1 MTYSSH
7 IKHNV
12 LKNLVQK
19 EVPCEE
25 KLDEIR
31 KLLGLKPLDTEPQSQ
46 GGEEGGGEGVG
57 EGV

>member
-31 KLLGLKPLDTEPQSQ
+31 KLLGLKPLDTEPQSENQ
-46 GGEEGGGEGVG
+46 GGEEGGG
-57 EGV
+57 